1 MIGLGRWRRLTG
13 GDRPDDRSPGARR
26 TVTVLRAAAVAF
38 LLATLVACAGQGPGA
53 APPSFVAVA
62 PADGI
67 TIDNATG
74 STVAIVY
81 ERPDGSTEPVF
92 DVPDGTHLVFGD
104 PFVGRDGLCRTGRLV
119 AIVAGQEVD
128 ELYLVCKGQSWTIEA
143 EP

>member
-1 MIGLGRWRRLTG
+1 MIGLGRWRLPIG
-13 GDRPDDRSPGARR
+13 GDRADARSRGARR
-26 TVTVLRAAAVAF
+26 TGTVLPAAAVL
-38 LLATLVACAGQGPGA
+38 LLATLAACSGQGPGA
-53 APPSFVAVA
+53 APPSVVAVA

-67 TIDNATG
+67 SIDNATG

-92 DVPDGTHLVFGD
+92 DLPDGTHLVFGD

-119 AIVAGQEVD
+119 AMVAGQEVD

>member
-1 MIGLGRWRRLTG
+1 MIGLGRWRPLTG
-13 GDRPDDRSPGARR
+13 GDRPDARSRGARR
-26 TVTVLRAAAVAF
+26 TGTVLRAAAV
-38 LLATLVACAGQGPGA
+38 LLIATLAACAGQGPGA
-53 APPSFVAVA
+53 APSVVAVA

-92 DVPDGTHLVFGD
+92 DLPDGTHLVFGD

-119 AIVAGQEVD
+119 AMVAGQEVD

-143 EP
+143 GP